1 MKEEKSKLTI
11 IIPCYNEEDNILNVY
26 TRLVEVLD
34 KTNYDYCLL
43 FVNDG
48 STDNTQKILEK
59 LHKQDKR
66 VKVIE
71 LSRNFGKEC
80 ALTAGLDY
88 AEGNI
93 VIPFDADLQD
103 PPEVIIELLKK
114 YEEGYEVVNAV
125 RRERKGD
132 GFLKRITAKLFYKLM
147 KAISNIDIPENSSD
161 FRLISGNALK
171 AVRRLRERK
180 RFMKGIFSW
189 VGFKTANVYYDRQP
203 RLSGKS
209 KWNYCKLLELSIDG
223 ITSFSIVPLRLASL
237 FGFIVSVIAFLL
249 GLWIIFEKIFLEIPI
264 PGYASIIVSVL
275 FLGGIQLIF
284 LGIIGEYI
292 GRIYEEVKRRP
303 IYIVRKFLNEVS
315 EDEKD
320 NKSEK

>member
-1 MKEEKSKLTI
+1 MKKSKLTI
-11 IIPCYNEEDNILNVY
+11 IIPCYNEEKNILNVY

-34 KTNYDYCLL
+34 KTNYDYSLL

-48 STDNTQKILEK
+48 STDNTQKILEELYQK
-59 LHKQDKR
+59 DER

-71 LSRNFGKEC
+71 LSRNFGKES

-88 AEGNI
+88 AEGDI

-103 PPEVIIELLKK
+103 PPEVILELLKK
-114 YEEGYEVVNAV
+114 YEEGYEIVNAV
-125 RRERKGD
+125 RRKRKGD
-132 GFLKRITAKLFYKLM
+132 SFLKRATAKLFYKLM
-147 KAISNIDIPENSSD
+147 RAISNIDIPENSSD
-161 FRLISGNALK
+161 FRLISGDALK

-203 RLSGKS
+203 RFSGKT
-209 KWNYCKLLELSIDG
+209 KWNYFKLLELSMDG

-237 FGFIVSVIAFLL
+237 FGFIISILAFLF
-249 GLWIIFEKIFLEIPI
+249 GIWIAFEKIFFGIPV
-264 PGYASIIVSVL
+264 PGYASVIVSIL

-292 GRIYEEVKRRP
+292 GRIYEEVKKRP
-303 IYIVRKFLNEVS
+303 IYIVRKYL
-315 EDEKD
+315 DG
-320 NKSEK
+320 KSRSKK

>member
-1 MKEEKSKLTI
+1 MKKSKLTI
-11 IIPCYNEEDNILNVY
+11 IIPCYNEEKNILNVY

-34 KTNYDYCLL
+34 KINYDYSLL

-48 STDNTQKILEK
+48 STDNTQKILEELYQK
-59 LHKQDKR
+59 DER

-71 LSRNFGKEC
+71 LSRNFGKES

-88 AEGNI
+88 AEGDI

-103 PPEVIIELLKK
+103 PPEVILELLKK
-114 YEEGYEVVNAV
+114 YEEGYEIVNAV
-125 RRERKGD
+125 RRKRKGD
-132 GFLKRITAKLFYKLM
+132 SFLKRATAKLFYKLM
-147 KAISNIDIPENSSD
+147 RAISNIDIPENSSD
-161 FRLISGNALK
+161 FRLISGDALK

-203 RLSGKS
+203 RFSGKT
-209 KWNYCKLLELSIDG
+209 KWNYFKLLELSMDG

-237 FGFIVSVIAFLL
+237 FGFIISILAFLF
-249 GLWIIFEKIFLEIPI
+249 GIWIAFEKIFFGIPV
-264 PGYASIIVSVL
+264 PGYASVIVSIL

-292 GRIYEEVKRRP
+292 GRIYEEVKKRP
-303 IYIVRKFLNEVS
+303 IYIVRKYL
-315 EDEKD
+315 DG
-320 NKSEK
+320 KSRSKK